1 MKGQPL
7 LFLTHERELQINLPF
22 LKCFHDLANM
32 NNDVNNDV
40 SKPDY
45 LRDYL
50 RKLEMLLYIAILSS
64 IFLDCASVVEITNFS
79 VPNTQSTCTHHS
91 IIQLSQ
97 GSRKHC
103 KETVRPG

>member
-50 RKLEMLLYIAILSS
+50 RKLEMLLYVAILSS
-64 IFLDCASVVEITNFS
+64 IFLNCASVVEITNFS
-79 VPNTQSTCTHHS
+79 VSAIYRVTKEHS
-91 IIQLSQ
+91 KYLY
-97 GSRKHC
+97 
-103 KETVRPG
+103 TP